1 MIIVTDAHVSKA
13 RNNHRPF
20 FDMLATIET
29 TEHDL
34 IFLGDIF
41 DLWIALPGY
50 ERDIHLD
57 FTAWC
62 REQKNQ
68 RTIGFVEGNHEF
80 YLSSQRANDFS
91 WCSNGTWRMDGAGII
106 FAHGDQINR
115 KDKKYLVF
123 KKLVK
128 NNLTKTLLKHL
139 PSGPEFADSIK
150 RGLKKTNKKFRKQI
164 PRDEIKFFADRRFAE
179 GINTIFVGHFHQEY
193 CYQNPDSKK
202 LYTLPDWLSTRK
214 ITLYHKNFR
223 KISIQHWKE
232 LV

>member
-1 MIIVTDAHVSKA
+1 
-13 RNNHRPF
+13 
-20 FDMLATIET
+20 MLATIERT
-29 TEHDL
+29 DQDL

-62 REQKNQ
+62 REQKNR

-91 WCSNGTWRMDGAGII
+91 WCSNGAWWVDGAGIV

-115 KDKKYLVF
+115 KDKGYLVF

-128 NNLTKTLLKHL
+128 NNLTKILLKHL
-139 PSGPEFADSIK
+139 PAGPEFADSIK

-164 PRDEIKFFADRRFAE
+164 PRDEIKFFADCRFAE

-193 CYQNPDSKK
+193 CYQNSNSKK
-202 LYTLPDWLSTRK
+202 LYALPDWLSSQK
-214 ITLYHKNFR
+214 ITLYRTIFR
-223 KISIQHWKE
+223 RMSTQHWKE